1 MNIRTHS
8 RLPMITCGVVILLAR
23 AFVSAQS
30 DGREVVTLGQAVA
43 HALEHNNR
51 MVDDR
56 DSVEQATLGVR
67 LAKDMFD
74 LKVVPNIIGSFGQT
88 NVSNQSYRL
97 DVLRRFS
104 AGTELR
110 ATAGAST
117 SQIPSA
123 IEGQG
128 DINFY
133 NADTTLSLNQPLLR
147 GFGPT
152 VNRRGQTSAEL
163 NLIDTQRRVARNQQL
178 LAVEVATAYY
188 GVVAQQALLLVSQ
201 QSLDRSRRLLAASE
215 AKLEAGL
222 VSQLDALRA
231 RQLVSSAELQLYG
244 SESAMQDAYDQLR
257 TVMGRDSDA
266 PFDVV
271 RTIPEPA
278 ETLTA
283 EAAVAL
289 ALQMRTDLQ
298 SAIDFVADGERALA
312 YSRNQLLPQFDANL
326 ALTRRETSPSFTGSF
341 GLNHFQ
347 VATFFTIS
355 MPVDRTPQLI
365 AYQNTLIE
373 RDRRQRS
380 IQTLR
385 RMISD
390 DVKRAVRSRD
400 RLQRELAAAV
410 VAVDLAKKEVEVAQ
424 ERYERGLSN
433 NLDVV
438 TAEGNLLSTESRQ
451 IAAKAELAVAGLRLR
466 AIVGVLDPRKD
477 VTDAQA
483 R

>member
-1 MNIRTHS
+1 MS
-8 RLPMITCGVVILLAR
+8 SWSYFRLPIVTCGVLILLAR
-23 AFVSAQS
+23 AFVSAQA
-30 DGREVVTLGQAVA
+30 DGREVVTLRQAVA
-43 HALEHNNR
+43 HALEHNTR

-56 DSVEQATLGVR
+56 DSVEQASLGVR
-67 LAKDMFD
+67 LARDAFD
-74 LKVVPNIIGSFGQT
+74 LKVVPNIMGSFGQT

-110 ATAGAST
+110 ASAGAAT

-128 DINFY
+128 DISFY

-147 GFGPT
+147 GFGST
-152 VNRRGQTSAEL
+152 VNRRSQATAEL
-163 NLIDTQRRVARNQQL
+163 NLLDTQRRVARNQQL

-201 QSLDRSRRLLAASE
+201 QSLDRSRKLLAASE
-215 AKLEAGL
+215 AKLEAGM

-244 SESAMQDAYDQLR
+244 SESAMQDAFDQLR
-257 TVMGRDSDA
+257 TAMGRDSDA

-271 RTIPEPA
+271 KDIPETTD
-278 ETLTA
+278 TLTA
-283 EAAVAL
+283 EAAVEL
-289 ALQMRTDLQ
+289 ALQMRSDLQ
-298 SAIDFVADGERALA
+298 SAIDYVADGERAVA
-312 YSRNQLLPQFDANL
+312 YSRNQLLPQLDANL

-341 GLNHFQ
+341 GLNRFE
-347 VATFFTIS
+347 VATFFNIS

-365 AYQNTLIE
+365 AYQNALIE

-385 RMISD
+385 RTISD
-390 DVKRAVRSRD
+390 DVKKAVRSRD
-400 RLQRELAAAV
+400 RLQRELAAAA

-438 TAEGNLLSTESRQ
+438 SAEGSLLSMESRH
-451 IAAKAELAVAGLRLR
+451 IAAQAELAVAGLRLR
-466 AIVGVLDPRKD
+466 AIVGVLDPRRDIAD
-477 VTDAQA
+477 VQV